1 MPKKLD
7 RCVKKL
13 MEEGHDEDSA
23 WAICQS
29 SINKTKKGVKMLKK
43 AIVLKSM
50 RTAAGANDWVRLMN
64 KKYPGAKVVDSD
76 TLKSYDDFGMIG
88 MPEPFDP
95 VPGASHVVIEEDLS
109 PIITVIKKGDA
120 SDIIKVM
127 VQKGFMEVDQYG
139 PCMTSKWH
147 DLLNDFMSKA
157 LKESLK
163 SVETNSYEVNDE
175 LNAVANFVINAL
187 DNVRKALEDSEKMGQ
202 MLESGEVATENDE
215 FGHALRPNKPISEGE
230 ASGAFE
236 NDAAAADTRD
246 PAMDGEAVSDSEVDS
261 ATHKGDHNAGKE
273 VLAQPSNSARKS
285 VQELD
290 DYLYLTFK
298 SVDEARAWK
307 NPDVGVYQVVP
318 VESKEK
324 RLFGADAKYVVRGRY
339 EWYEHSLKSAHSTE
353 ADDRTQGLTEPEDVS
368 DDGGTDAVEA
378 RASQVD
384 SKKSVVDETTLKS
397 VVSEIVDE
405 VLE

>member
-1 MPKKLD
+1 
-7 RCVKKL
+7 
-13 MEEGHDEDSA
+13 
-23 WAICQS
+23 
-29 SINKTKKGVKMLKK
+29 MLKK

-64 KKYPGAKVVDSD
+64 RKYPGAKVVDSD
-76 TLKSYDDFGMIG
+76 TLKSYDDFGLVG
-88 MPEPFDP
+88 AAGAFEPM
-95 VPGASHVVIEEDLS
+95 PGASHVVIEEDLS

-120 SDIIKVM
+120 SDIIKAM
-127 VQKGFMEVDQYG
+127 VQKGLMDIDQYG

-157 LKESLK
+157 LKDSLK
-163 SVETNSYEVNDE
+163 SVETNSYEINDE
-175 LNAVANFVINAL
+175 ANATAVFIVNAL

-202 MLESGEVATENDE
+202 MLESGDVATENDE
-215 FGHALRPNKPISEGE
+215 FGHALRANKPISESE

-261 ATHKGDHNAGKE
+261 ATHKADHNAGKE

-285 VQELD
+285 VQNLD
-290 DYLYLTFK
+290 DYMYLTFK

-318 VESKEK
+318 VDPSEK
-324 RLFGADAKYVVRGRY
+324 KLFGEDSKYVVRGRF
-339 EWYEHSLKSAHSTE
+339 EWYEHSLKSTTSTE
-353 ADDRTQGLTEPEDVS
+353 ADDRTQGLTDPEDVS
-368 DDGGTDAVEA
+368 EDGGTDAVDA

-397 VVSEIVDE
+397 VVSEIVEE

>member
-1 MPKKLD
+1 
-7 RCVKKL
+7 
-13 MEEGHDEDSA
+13 
-23 WAICQS
+23 
-29 SINKTKKGVKMLKK
+29 MLKK
-43 AIVLKSM
+43 ATVLKSM

-88 MPEPFDP
+88 VSEPFAP
-95 VPGASHVVIEEDLS
+95 MPGASHVVIEEDLS
-109 PIITVIKKGDA
+109 PVVTVIKKGDA
-120 SDIIKVM
+120 SDIIKAM
-127 VQKGFMEVDQYG
+127 VQKGLMDIDQYG

-157 LKESLK
+157 LKDSLK
-163 SVETNSYEVNDE
+163 SVETNSYEVNDD
-175 LNAVANFVINAL
+175 LNAVANFVISAL

-215 FGHALRPNKPISEGE
+215 FGHALRANKPISEGE

-236 NDAAAADTRD
+236 NDAAVADTRD
-246 PAMDGEAVSDSEVDS
+246 PAMDGEAISDSEVDS
-261 ATHKGDHNAGKE
+261 ATHVSDHNAGKE

-298 SVDEARAWK
+298 SVDEARSWK

-318 VESKEK
+318 VDSSE
-324 RLFGADAKYVVRGRY
+324 RQIFGEDAKYVVRGRF
-339 EWYEHSLKSAHSTE
+339 EWYEHSLKSATSTE

-368 DDGGTDAVEA
+368 DDGGTEAVEA

-384 SKKSVVDETTLKS
+384 AKKSVVDETTLKS